1 MSPVDLRLSPAAAE
15 PVRRGHPWVFRD
27 KLERAPTLR
36 DGAEVRLRVRDE
48 VIGRGLATAEGPIAV
63 RVWTHDDAAVT
74 RALFD
79 ARVRSAV
86 QLRARWFDD
95 VHTNAYRMVHGE
107 GDRMPGV
114 VVDRYG
120 SIAVLVLDDASARA
134 HLDALADAI
143 WTAIEPRG
151 VRTLLLRTRERG
163 TAPVIERLRGA
174 EAALRAVVREHDVP
188 FVVDL
193 EHGQKTGAF
202 LDQRDNRRRVGEIAR
217 GQRVLNLFS
226 YAGGFS
232 LHAAMGGATRVTSV
246 DVAAPAHASAQES
259 FKLAGLDPSKHEFVT
274 QDAFAFLEQAARR
287 GARWDV
293 VISDPPSFA
302 PNKKAVPNALGAYR
316 KLHRLCAS
324 VLEPGGLFCAGSCSS
339 HVDASIFATTLDDAA
354 LGTGELRLLAMHG
367 PPIDHP
373 TLPAWPEGRYLKF
386 AILG

>member
-1 MSPVDLRLSPAAAE
+1 MGLLDLRLSRAAAE
-15 PVRRGHPWVFRD
+15 PVRRGHPWVFRE

-36 DGAEVRLRVRDE
+36 DGDEVRLVVDGAT
-48 VIGRGLATAEGPIAV
+48 VGRGLATAEGPIAV
-63 RVWTHDDAAVT
+63 RVWTHDDQPVS
-74 RALFD
+74 RALFVE
-79 ARVRSAV
+79 RVKAAV

-95 VHTNAYRMVHGE
+95 VHTTAYRVLHGE

-114 VVDRYG
+114 VVDRYA
-120 SIAVLVLDDASARA
+120 SVAVLVVDDASARA
-134 HLDALADAI
+134 HLDALVEAI
-143 WTAIEPRG
+143 WGELEPRG

-163 TAPVIERLRGA
+163 GPKVIERLRGEDA
-174 EAALRAVVREHDVP
+174 PSRVSVREHDVP
-188 FVVDL
+188 FVVDI

-202 LDQRDNRRRVGEIAR
+202 LDQRENRRRVGELAS

-232 LHAAMGGATRVTSV
+232 LHAARGGAVRVTSV

-259 FKLAGLDPSKHEFVT
+259 FKLAGHDPSAHEFVT

-302 PNKKAVPNALGAYR
+302 PNKKAVPNALAAYR
-316 KLHRLCAS
+316 KLHRLCVS
-324 VLEPGGLFCAGSCSS
+324 VLAPGGLFCAGSCSS
-339 HVDASIFATTLDDAA
+339 HVDAAMFAATLDDAA
-354 LGTGELRLLAMHG
+354 VGSGSLRMLALHG